1 MANIFDDPFAPADMT
16 AADTIFQTVQ
26 PRTVVSP
33 GLTSFDQSPLDGPMS
48 ELFSYDEPIDVRQSV
63 RAALSTDEQEAMDDV
78 FDSFLPKEGED
89 SAGLLSSPKSPKEG
103 PTEFQKRNINWSDG
117 GRSPTEPVAY
127 PASDADFLEVDYMF
141 GKKEGASDK
150 PVLAANVFGR
160 QFTAEELN
168 RDTEGRKLLDLM
180 QKRRSGEYQ
189 KGGVLVNLAKG
200 FTDWS
205 KSDIP
210 YYGWVSDIGASA
222 GEAIEISETMRR
234 LQDGKVVTPHQVL
247 QARRFML
254 QQELEAQR
262 TAAYQIGSVARQA
275 IPFMAEMFA
284 ESMAVAGIVGAATGG
299 VGAIPGAIVGAA
311 IAPAKLLLG
320 MFRKGAPKAIA
331 KVTDKAIARYAA
343 KGLTYGVK
351 DLAEIGAKG
360 TEVYG
365 SRAARREAF
374 RAFRDQARKSFA
386 DAGVSATER
395 QVSTEATRLM
405 ADALSRRA
413 PENLSPRVAARM
425 IYGADYRT
433 GAETAITKG
442 LEEMALKA
450 TGMDAAE
457 FAKLSGRARA
467 KKIAEGWAKIGQA
480 DRDNFL
486 KSLLEGLKRDAK
498 GNVVSGIK
506 GFSSASVKGGM
517 ESTTGLLVSEKYA
530 RSVADQVARQVMNV
544 FDLRYGDRT
553 LSHFQ
558 RFGGWFGEHVTRGFL
573 QSEHA
578 YFAGGLPTIGHAGFS
593 SFHLSSD
600 ALKEGLG
607 RVFVEAP
614 IQGAMNAAIG
624 PLAMAPI
631 FAAASGHDAG
641 DAVFKGQLGFQA
653 NALLTGDRKN
663 METARQCAIG
673 SLFVEYMSESAGRGL
688 GLMAG
693 GALASNPVARAV
705 LGTKAN
711 PVTGTT
717 ASVVGATKN
726 VWDAFLSRPLTKQ
739 AGSLL
744 SRATEAVYG
753 FGRMGVDKYA
763 GLATTYVT
771 KLVKAA
777 NKKGVAGTVTQAEIR
792 NAVTSNSLEG
802 LNGAV
807 RGILAKEG
815 IRNAKQLARRVALD
829 ASQGDRVKALTNV
842 LGLRLAQ
849 HGLTPDEI
857 VRKFRQ
863 MGKGNIIEEMGE
875 ERLGDFVRGLFHL
888 DDTASDA
895 DINEHL
901 KSMFSG
907 FRDPEQLMVEFF
919 GFAWPGIVRS
929 GMMRAQRW
937 ISTGALAEARERSQ
951 RIQNVMDIMG
961 SSNAAISVMA
971 DERRQQ
977 AIEEHTAR
985 GAQLLVDALGTAE
998 QNGQAVV
1005 ANSKATFDG
1014 RADLVANVQAAG
1026 GLQAPASNPVDGPAV
1041 PGTSDYN
1048 NSMAKV
1054 QAVAAAKTEAETV
1067 DEMAK
1072 LAQSY
1077 MQYSTEAEL
1086 EDALKQ
1092 TGAEVIFGT
1101 EGVKAIRREWR
1112 KVEGHSFA
1120 AGHEVEKALDAYKT
1134 HMNTAPARAPAAT
1147 TVDGLANQIRV
1158 ESPIFASDSGLTA
1171 GQREGLS
1178 QDSLPLVDEGIV
1190 SQLDEDLK
1198 ELARN
1203 VNRAALSIDGDL
1215 GWARK
1220 TISKIVGLVGAAT
1233 TGDISLAMMNPA
1245 AWAARDSGLSPQMLV
1260 ATNGYYVESLIDG
1273 FKKLRV
1279 GENGLETK
1287 IAEKLNSVVESGGNF
1302 AQAIRRAV
1310 ESGEMSTQTFD
1321 AMEAAGAD
1329 LFDSRV
1335 KRLAESVLAG
1345 SGILMVAQDQQN
1357 EAVLSYVAN
1366 RHKRD
1371 DRDGVTYVLKD
1382 GTTVD
1387 DFHDGRFAEDYVD
1400 EIQKTRDD
1408 LVDELLRLAGDRDA
1422 LRFQR
1427 GAMLGTDRPFFAI
1440 DVVRAIKNGTKAEM
1454 LGAILSLPA
1463 FRDMAKVL
1471 NVSGLT
1477 EYERETLFSAMNCK
1491 DVDLTALANIDDSK
1505 DLDGKD
1511 EAFVASAMG
1520 RNNSKYTTE
1529 ENQKAMKDFVRRC
1542 RLLYRGG
1549 LTTFEDRD
1557 GEGRVAH
1564 IVPENVAG
1572 TRTYRAVVYK
1582 AGETLLDQTYT
1593 DFAAAQKAILD
1604 FGVETD
1610 GEGEISKWGFSEVP
1624 KNLVI
1629 SDLNVITST
1638 DSTSMVSYLF
1648 ANDREELRRQY
1659 LYRVGGMEAVRD
1671 DMLVHDPNERTLPPY
1686 LRRKSDGSGW
1696 QIEGPDAAQK
1706 AAQMFRDELE
1716 RARFYERNKGNVQLW
1731 GRGQSLTTEQ
1741 RRKMMK
1747 DDAKVAESVK
1757 SYESL
1762 GDRILEANGVHRTAT
1777 PGNQTLGLGNAW
1789 TAHLN
1794 YTTVRNGNTMVISPD
1809 FASDGHSEGMLR
1821 FGIRQ
1826 ALDSWRNL
1834 RDEDST
1840 DRNLLLAYA
1849 YREFKR
1855 CGEEL
1860 AARLERTDRTKAQR
1874 VRDVMRK
1881 VLRDDVAQ
1889 IHTSSIAAIA
1899 SSSVFFSCDRGL
1911 MQEGNGFLDSPELAA
1926 IADAFRA
1933 TDVFPLFASA
1943 IDEALGGTG
1952 FFHQAGAGSVSG
1964 LSAWVDAFGRDGLA
1978 LAKARTSTV
1987 FGDGKS
1993 ARNPALVRY
2002 AIRADVTTPDML
2014 DAGPITIDRK
2024 PGDQPTDVDANGLI
2038 NSFGGENAL
2047 MDYLKALSDSCVRFT
2062 EQYAGIRGASD
2073 VRLTTAQVYR
2083 MAVRSNM
2090 LGGAATASGGARA
2103 KVTANLL
2110 SLNTAAINEARNIE
2124 VKGMPYELTPETA
2137 QHFGAALRRIALS
2150 AGMSVTRGRTRLV
2163 NDLRNRNVP
2172 EDIIAKVEQAY
2183 NDTDLKSDLR
2193 RFEQAA
2199 EENRRKAKEESGAQ
2213 DVLDEAESGR
2223 SDDGFKEER
2232 NIGGLVDNDDTTAL
2246 SKLLRWYFPWEGGSV
2261 SATLSRVRESLLTGD
2276 MLTDEKMDRLVAK
2289 GYLTEEARA
2298 NVKRFVEALSVMD
2311 DKTRFDE
2318 NNAKSVFWSEDAAE
2332 VSEVL
2337 DDVTRVL
2344 STMGKYD
2351 YAVAVAAI
2359 RNIPHNDGR
2368 RTKFLQML
2376 AQMTVTDPVYLER
2389 DGEFN
2394 FSLDSLGTLVE
2405 SDRTPN
2411 AIQDVY
2417 TSLLTVNTL
2426 TATGTKLNLTGKDPE
2441 SLAKGICDA
2450 LAAISYR
2457 RTADIPNAPTQW
2469 EKVNDLLRGNFVDR
2483 DSCPTFKYPGGK
2495 ASYYVAVDAK
2505 DLAAVQA
2512 YLNGESASADDAR
2525 QALDSIQALVW
2536 KRMQNMAEAVDRI
2549 FGTGTSLAAALRS
2562 RDALAYVRRQA
2573 DKALTMDASR
2583 GRAERNVR
2591 REMLLDRDVPVPE
2604 ADLKRELDR
2613 LVRIRESG
2621 VERLLQMAN
2630 YFATAKNTNKGTG
2643 MWNLFHCSAFLS
2655 DVVQEPLAQL
2665 ALRLGGETAKRLLND
2680 GYLLGSR
2687 AGELAAAIAKTL
2699 AGKKDARQF
2708 VREQLRDI
2716 GMMKAA
2722 TGRDVAKAL
2731 TPEMMDT
2738 DREGN
2743 SMFDST
2749 RIMDDQCLKVL
2760 VDAYVSSLPQSSRS
2774 LAGHSANRSEA
2785 AKNRSVMTLPSDL
2798 PADIR
2803 MECHE
2808 LFNAVKVDGKSLRE
2822 TLEENGGRW
2831 ADGSRVLVTVVGAK
2845 DIDGTLVPKEYLAGI
2860 LDKAIRS
2867 EFENGNPTH
2876 VLLPFFRADKPSC
2889 FAIRMPVHVATE
2901 WVKAVAADEKLMANL
2916 RPELAERI
2924 RTIKDS
2930 LDGKVPDYVLD
2941 LNDQLAS
2948 EKGEEAMKAAIR
2960 GAHEGVAVSDIVA
2973 DLPGFFT
2980 PEEVKQIETAVA
2992 NAQGLVDRKT
3002 GVRMNPRLK
3011 VVSATRTTD
3020 PAFYAKKCVEFLRKN
3035 AEKPFTDPTRV
3046 NAFEVWSK
3054 HDGMPIREILE
3065 ACKQYKCAPVMSFSI
3080 STLGNTPIEK
3090 GVLNYNDL
3098 LDKIE
3103 ALVKAGVLEPKT
3115 TTIRIDPVLPG
3126 VTKMDDV
3133 AKVIARAKAMGIKK
3147 FVTSLVQTYD
3157 GSIDRQTGKDRTIV
3171 PALNQTVKEMTG
3183 AEYDWDRYYGRKGNG
3198 KVNFIPKAGVIREW
3212 AAFFA
3217 NQMKEQQVLVQSCAM
3232 EMYGLKPSACL
3243 DPVIL
3248 AALTKCD
3255 KAIFTEADGGY
3266 QKASEGQVGGRS
3278 LCGCL
3283 RIDGMVCRSP
3293 HDPCYSSCA
3302 YCYAGQF
3309 GKGDPIIYYNEDGSL
3324 VDRPLTRTEKPK
3336 KPGNWQLTPSKP
3348 GRERP
3353 TKKDQDK
3360 FNQLGGITK
3369 YVGFG
3374 KPGSSTD
3381 HYGKTTFK
3389 DIANK
3394 GEYKKEDIVGVS
3406 VNGRGANRLPLSSPE
3421 FLAELGKAV
3430 AAGVTFVADTKEYRD
3445 SSDYNIGEHELSKY
3459 LREAG
3464 YVEDNGSGVWR
3475 PKNVAPAA
3483 KPTQTA
3489 QTAQTVDRD
3498 SLYRAVF
3505 GLAMTAAGQAD
3516 IDPKRV
3522 ATTLSVGPY
3531 VPLYKPSDEN
3541 DRDAACYFVST
3552 LGGVTAASL
3561 TGAYQIV
3568 GRGSTNVKAI
3578 SEGRPEAQ
3586 KLHITSHTLGVNF
3599 KKGQGNDYGLGFDR
3613 DGQITTLSSVT
3624 YYQEQGRREL
3634 ERILGLPEKILDPVD
3649 KPKASKDKDAD
3660 KAKFDEWTKNVK
3672 APHDDAVAKAKA
3684 FLDKST
3690 VVLDDL
3696 ETNKAGIFGSSF
3708 GFYWD
3713 GKSVFTVSLSAEK
3726 TNAATGEKT
3735 TETTTVSYDPDK
3747 KVVTDGDGNPLSG
3760 GWNVVPDAKN
3770 DQMPVMWVLS
3780 ALCMAK
3786 KDGRLTNADVN
3797 GIVASWRKQNGA
3809 VVENATLKD
3818 LGVLADGDEF
3828 NVRNDGNGNAVVT
3841 FKTRNIS
3848 AQVVANNA
3856 NSAAPE
3862 YGHSFATNA
3871 TRDME
3876 MLEEIINAE
3885 HGGAGHDF
3893 VDAHAGYSMLKL
3905 AMLRRNPDLVSLAC
3919 GQDLDLAEA
3928 YKSHPFDPE
3937 VRDTVAKKV
3946 NAFLR
3951 RESIIGFYG
3960 THGVMCPSAGNGHS
3974 PVKESRGGHTVQI
3987 EWLPGTTQY
3996 DKDIFR
4002 PARIYNS
4009 IEEKFYGQSRSFGS
4023 GCVNVRARGFRYGLY
4038 LDEAKFDKLVAG
4050 AEIRDDFN
4058 VDAKE
4063 WAAVE
4068 GCSVQEAEKAIKL
4081 ANFIRIATKD
4091 DDTRRMLLDCFVD
4104 YTGRSAAQ
4112 SEGSRDARFDDL
4124 ILDDG
4129 KFDFTAIGIGRS
4141 RRNSVNE
4148 RDSAEGSIYLGG
4160 SPFCAHRSPSGNIEA
4175 FQGTVRAA
4183 APINFDARTGRV
4195 GGEAKYA
4202 LDPVTMLLQGS
4213 DTDGD
4218 SAGLQYW
4225 DYEVESDVGPEAIRE
4240 FIDAV
4245 RKGEDAMDVA
4255 IRNGWTEV
4263 VEGHRL
4269 VKEDVFRAFT
4279 RAAFKAQV
4287 SNYRYA
4293 KTFHQ
4298 GQQDEGRGAPPQSF
4312 DHTASDVWSGAEFVD
4327 YYEDS
4332 HPELLM
4338 TRGMDNEFVCDY
4350 GWAGRQPVGTDA
4362 VWDEPVEAA
4371 DLVGLS
4377 KKASDILASLGDVNG
4392 MGYDKLLKKFVD
4404 AAKYGEKTS
4413 DLLDPEKSA
4422 MLSDAASD
4430 SAKARGISVFHQ
4442 SRFLR
4447 ALARAVVDDAKLDL
4461 VSADGY
4467 APIIDLTSH
4476 FDGISNNLFDTLKMM
4491 FATRAG
4497 WTQQMLPFLLGQIV
4511 RHASDRERLG
4521 NAFFFVECANFLA
4534 DLTRESTV
4542 SRLAR
4547 YLHPTQGR
4555 QNILADAGKA
4565 KLKVSNYDS
4574 VTEIAE
4580 AFCRAKKIKIRDGV
4594 DKNGSPR
4601 SVTPRGK
4608 KALIVCANRM
4618 APMTDGFDIEK
4629 SKAMQD
4635 KEREMLAIQ
4644 SVLDDVREFGELV
4657 DYMVD
4662 AGRDTSGQYGILR
4675 KLDDV
4680 ERDRSEVEEIQE
4692 HVVENFA
4699 DFSTSFTDSVAQIE
4713 QLSRELDDLERP
4725 EKGEERAKWY
4735 AERREHPVATG
4746 VELAENMQ
4754 RLSHLIGATQYTG
4767 AERASDF
4774 GDTTREFVENFADAV
4789 RYLSNEAWRRYD
4801 GSSNRLIGRFFRALE
4816 AKDGRIDVR
4825 AKQNE
4830 ARVDELRAGFNALLA
4845 SGHEFTMRYRRGDR
4859 VFEVKLPG
4867 SAVAALFMVHA
4878 SATRPFGATTS
4889 YAGQS
4894 NLAAAFGDERIRGL
4908 ESFAAR
4914 YRIEDRYGYVR
4925 AARVMPVR
4933 VGGSKVYDF
4942 MAAEG
4947 RGLPKIEAKDRTNGR
4962 SVTLETLDRPQENMT
4977 VYRHLADN
4985 FGAMHRRV
4993 QSLKGRFGEHVTVT
5007 ETHYAPTVAEWAGR
5021 ELQTRTRFYNVADS
5035 AITAFHAYPGSKA
5048 YSSPEEAYNA
5058 RLALEEL
5065 NSLALE
5071 DEGEVRYL
5079 KEFYRDNGN
5088 RADADSGHKKVTRLT
5103 DIIADA
5109 AASDRSIYSTIANGG
5124 RMYLIHSDQAMTEA
5138 MNRVKNMIVD
5148 GSIAE
5153 PGAQQAKARMASEQ
5167 GGHTD
5172 EDAMAVRA
5180 DFLDRIADAG
5190 FRGASA
5196 EQLKK
5201 TIPQAIADGF
5211 KKAFGDQVDVSQVKN
5226 ANGEPTNLLKVVRT
5240 MAGGRKITTY
5250 VSYGDVLGMDNVS
5263 RDSRIESI
5271 LDMLNGRR
5279 AAEGRKPLTRA
5290 DLEELS
5296 GHDLDA
5302 LIESFRL
5309 AGCQAGQSED
5319 AADLGFAPVMSG
5331 VIRLSTDAGFDTLF
5345 HEYFHQ
5351 MLRCFSRFGVYDA
5364 TDRADLE
5371 SRFRTG
5377 DGAFDEEAAADAY
5390 ARFVTG
5396 SVNGWDELKL
5406 RDYCAT
5412 DERTIRIFDKFR
5424 TTATGIAEAMSRG
5437 PAESGLPTFV
5447 FATMFFG
5454 ELTDEQAVRF
5464 TEPSD
5469 EQLAKLED
5477 FLLKQRGQFAMTT
5490 GMDAGQLS
5498 RVQQGVANLLVELS
5512 KDSPDRAAVKAAL
5525 DGVASVANEPVEPAA
5540 PVAGVREGTESYET
5554 IAGKT
5559 SQFLKQALTRFRR
5572 DGYDEHTEAL
5582 VRRYMAERVN
5592 GAADASEV
5600 VYAARRLIREV
5611 AALEGYVLEDE
5622 DGNLTSTG
5630 KKLMDDHNVAELAMR
5645 LIANTEEERQSEA
5658 AGDDG
5663 YKARHAGA
5671 DFTFARAMEHVAPR
5685 AYWRFCRQQAGLART
5700 TFMSVADR
5708 LEKAAD
5714 TLDGTTEENARLAD
5728 SYRLQAEELRGLAL
5742 RVVPLAMHVANGDDL
5757 HGYCPLNK
5765 NSGNLH
5771 GLLFKMFTGGA
5782 QFGGK
5787 HGSSDG
5793 ISRYDASLGSDFHF
5807 DLADPTIT
5815 AAFDYAAMAFFV
5827 AEAARK
5833 YSNLMDLNGRDR
5845 TVEGV
5850 GSEVEEE
5857 TPEPEGEEPVAPE
5870 IAEGGAAERGREI
5883 EEARQ
5888 ARRQETLAELTYEPS
5903 VTPDWILSNPGV
5915 WLDQDLQKNCCGTD
5929 IRGTLTDHNVQAVC
5943 EEGYSWA
5950 SMFNQTFGLETWID
5964 DQVREMKRKTSDIGM
5979 NEEGDFAKVKGK
5991 RAATVF
5997 SNVNGALLGMIAW
6010 GEKRVGEKVTGQ
6022 DIRMANWTGQVVK
6035 HLAARERRMIT
6046 GVEIRSLAEDVD
6058 LERLSDEQW
6067 RTMFSPQAVIRRHI
6081 QSDEQ
6086 KRQNPETA
6094 LDVMLFRI
6102 LTDVPAEV
6110 LGVSDTAVYLGDQL
6124 AGGLYF
6130 DVVEALA
6137 RGKRNAEGMCDYA
6150 AGQTPAY
6157 QSYMVQALEDKYLV
6171 AKGGGR
6177 NFFAVPLNRSMAAW
6191 KTSEMYRK
6199 LKKAGRTDQL
6209 LNPYYWAN
6217 TLAKQFRQINQAA
6230 AKSRYLTN
6238 GAGSNVTLAGTTSYW
6253 FFGGTGS
6260 HVMNVQKYQN
6270 AMQVIG
6276 DVQANAEDILRKK
6289 EATLFD
6295 IIENVDVA
6303 TLNDLAFAS
6312 DGSSLVK
6319 DRPLKY
6325 LAYMM
6330 GLTGHDD
6337 STFDVQRFV
6346 RDICAGKYANADHGA
6361 PLYADMKVLDVYM
6374 AINRYVSERTLEEL
6388 AKAPDMGPA
6397 KKQDLVDRMAVT
6409 EKISQLLQNTVPGTI
6424 VARTEEQ
6431 EFAETGRL
6439 GDSATAGEALV
6450 RMCKEVVT
6458 AERFRGGLAQM
6469 LLTVAND
6476 GTPNYVVNPTD
6487 AVVAVAGLEDE
6498 YWGALARFAIRQLR
6512 FRFPSVAY
6520 DEGKSGVE
6528 NMRAVYTLVKDTL
6541 VKPEDTRSEYHQMDV
6556 TRMRAD
6562 RMFSNILARSTKLDA
6577 AGNDCILTD
6586 LQKGEADCYMRQLF
6600 AVLKAPSID
6609 SKWQKLDRLMSWT
6622 KISSVGFSAF
6632 FNIATVFESATA
6644 ATGFWHTVMG
6654 MTKTGSAVARGVGK
6668 AIGRKGGTG
6677 AFTSDAVFMKDLA
6690 QYINSDDPFV
6700 RKARELCDLIG
6711 MPLDF
6716 TLHFTNDR
6724 DNANPGLGQGGVV
6737 KGDIEKVVRW
6747 AEHAGFG
6754 AGKVRLLR
6762 KSLQFMYEHPTDYT
6776 FNVVLNAVKLSVVMQ
6791 TMRRLREECLRGA
6804 RPFDAIRELRRHSAY
6819 INAEIGG
6826 VDPARYAWATPE
6838 MRKILSLGMFSWQ
6851 WTIGAWVAG
6860 GGEAITDAVFG
6871 GHSSSPAQRQ
6881 RSFIRWLRMLGI
6893 VKFGVPVFLQAA
6905 VKALSKAMSAGLPP
6919 DDELT
6924 EEIDKMPWFCPLNE
6938 SKVGSL
6944 CFDVTPLLKL
6954 AARVPGVAW
6963 TKENV
6968 PVIGSLIP
6976 AYVGGGRNTTGKRRY
6991 YMHFGKQSDEFF
7003 RWFEDPLSQA
7013 LAKTSI
7019 PVQKVFEGIFGGL
7032 NPQGYRKAFAEKGLF
7047 DRVFN
7052 MNFSADENALVNL
7065 LSSMTSF
7072 SSQSISANPDA
7083 GFLAAVGPMKMGES
7097 KRSARL
7103 RIVARLREFIE
7114 DDRTNNPWSYAGN
7127 KRRLNLLCADIFREA
7142 QLNGT
7147 PPDKILSSAL
7157 GDLTKE
7163 QYAKLMDALPKDL
7176 KVNRIDG
7183 EKTVEAIRALTRANK
7198 KYSDIKSSILQKYEA
7213 AGHDLKTS
7221 PAMRKA
7227 VLDVIR
7233 AARRDP
7239 LRFTGVDAEDLVD
7252 RYRAIVEQERRSTQM
7267 DDKGGENFGNFLAT
7281 DDVPPTLF
7289 GVPVVSDK
7297 YTRSDLE
7304 FFKGHPEA
7312 GGFYEMGEE
7321 DRSPEPPGRGPG
7333 GRAADKGGDAGR
7345 PREKLNVSQYRN
7357 AQDRAVAEIL
7367 NKAIDDGRTAT
7378 GREMHA
7384 ASFAA
7389 YADTPGAKMTEGE
7402 LKAEARRRWRTAQKK
7417 RDDDSTLR
7425 NDYTMGK
7432 VTHVTALAD
7441 GTDTGVYDPG
7451 ARQAVAGT
7459 APREE
7464 FVGHPTNNETTD
7476 RRTTFAKTFGKIGG
7490 KITNKDASGDPI
7502 GSLVNYVASAG
7513 DERNAAMS
7521 SIFPYAAGRT
7531 GNTMQ
7536 TAEDLARFWRDMKS
7550 KARGF
7555 VDADPEHGADNFTS
7569 MLNLPWNGQG
7579 LVRAFLEAD
7588 ARVNPADGSQPDAE
7602 TPEYKE
7608 AKELLDW
7615 LLNPE
7620 EMNKLTMS
7628 AKAEQKGIEV
7638 A

>member
-1 MANIFDDPFAPADMT
+1 MANIFDDPFSPADTT
-16 AADTIFQTVQ
+16 AADAIFNPAQ

-33 GLTSFDQSPLDGPMS
+33 GLTSFDQNPLDDPMS
-48 ELFSYDEPIDVRQSV
+48 GLFNYDEPIDVHQNV
-63 RAALSTDEQEAMDDV
+63 RTALSTDEQEAMDDV
-78 FDSFLPKEGED
+78 FDSFLPKDDED
-89 SAGLLSSPKSPKEG
+89 SIGLLSSPKNPKEG

-117 GRSPTEPVAY
+117 GRDPDDPVAY
-127 PASDADFLEVDYMF
+127 KASDVDFLETDYMF

-189 KGGVLVNLAKG
+189 KGGVLANLAKG

-234 LQDGKVVTPHQVL
+234 LQDGKIVTPHQVL

-262 TAAYQIGSVARQA
+262 TAAYQIGAVARQA

-299 VGAIPGAIVGAA
+299 VGAIPGAIAGAA
-311 IAPAKLLLG
+311 IAPAKLLFGL
-320 MFRKGAPKAIA
+320 FRKSTPKAIA

-343 KGLTYGVK
+343 KGLTYGMK

-365 SRAARREAF
+365 SRAARREAL

-386 DAGVSATER
+386 DAGVSASER
-395 QVSTEATRLM
+395 QISTEATRLM

-480 DRDNFL
+480 DRDSFL

-711 PVTGTT
+711 PATGTT
-717 ASVVGATKN
+717 ASIVGATRN
-726 VWDAFLSRPLTKQ
+726 VWDAFLSQPLTKQ

-792 NAVTSNSLEG
+792 NAVTSNSFEG

-829 ASQGDRVKALTNV
+829 ASQGDRIKALTNV

-849 HGLTPDEI
+849 RGLTPDEI

-919 GFAWPGIVRS
+919 GFAWPGIVRG

-971 DERRQQ
+971 DERRKQ

-985 GAQLLVDALGTAE
+985 GAQLLADALGTAE

-1014 RADLVANVQAAG
+1014 RANLVANVQAAG
-1026 GLQAPASNPVDGPAV
+1026 GLQAPASNPAGGSAV

-1086 EDALKQ
+1086 EDALRQ

-1120 AGHEVEKALDAYKT
+1120 AGHEVEQALDAYKT
-1134 HMNTAPARAPAAT
+1134 HMNTAPARAPVAT
-1147 TVDGLANQIRV
+1147 TVDGLANQVRV

-1171 GQREGLS
+1171 NQRDGLS
-1178 QDSLPLVDEGIV
+1178 QDALPLVDEGIV

-1220 TISKIVGLVGAAT
+1220 TLSKIVGLVGAAS

-1260 ATNGYYVESLIDG
+1260 ATNGYYVESLIEG

-1287 IAEKLNSVVESGGNF
+1287 IAEKLNSVVEAGGNF

-1310 ESGEMSTQTFD
+1310 ESGELSAQTFD

-1366 RHKRD
+1366 RHRKD
-1371 DRDGVTYVLKD
+1371 DGDGVAYVLKD

-1387 DFHDGRFAEDYVD
+1387 DFHDGRFAADYAD

-1427 GAMLGTDRPFFAI
+1427 GAMLGADRPFFAI

-1520 RNNSKYTTE
+1520 RNNSKYTAE

-1557 GEGRVAH
+1557 GEGRVAR

-1572 TRTYRAVVYK
+1572 TRAYRAVVYK
-1582 AGETLLDQTYT
+1582 AGATLLDQTYT
-1593 DFAAAQKAILD
+1593 DFVAAQKAVLD

-1610 GEGEISKWGFSEVP
+1610 EEGEISKWGFSEVP

-1659 LYRVGGMEAVRD
+1659 LYRIGGMEAVRS
-1671 DMLVHDPNERTLPPY
+1671 DMLVHDPTERTLPPY
-1686 LRRKSDGSGW
+1686 LRRKPDRSGW

-1741 RRKMMK
+1741 RREMMK

-1757 SYESL
+1757 SYEAL

-1860 AARLERTDRTKAQR
+1860 ASRLERTDRTKAQR

-1964 LSAWVDAFGRDGLA
+1964 LSAWADAFGRDGLA

-2014 DAGPITIDRK
+2014 DAGPITVDRK
-2024 PGDQPTDVDANGLI
+2024 PGDQPTDIDSNGLI

-2110 SLNTAAINEARNIE
+2110 SLNTAAINEARNVE
-2124 VKGMPYELTPETA
+2124 LKGMPYELTPETA
-2137 QHFGAALRRIALS
+2137 QHIGAAMRRIALS

-2172 EDIIAKVEQAY
+2172 EDIIAKIEQAY

-2193 RFEQAA
+2193 RFGQRA
-2199 EENRRKAKEESGAQ
+2199 EEGRRKAKEESDAQ
-2213 DVLDEAESGR
+2213 DALDEAESGR

-2246 SKLLRWYFPWEGGSV
+2246 SRLLRWYFPWEGGSV

-2276 MLTDEKMDRLVAK
+2276 MLTDEKMDRLVRKGFLSEKAK
-2289 GYLTEEARA
+2289 A
-2298 NVKRFVEALSVMD
+2298 NVKRFVEALSVLN

-2394 FSLDSLGTLVE
+2394 FSLDNLGTLVE

-2417 TSLLTVNTL
+2417 TSLLAVNTL
-2426 TATGTKLNLTGKDPE
+2426 TATGAKLNLTGRDPE

-2512 YLNGESASADDAR
+2512 YLSGGSASADDAR
-2525 QALDSIQALVW
+2525 QALDNIQALVW

-2549 FGTGTSLAAALRS
+2549 FGTGTSLATALRS

-2573 DKALTMDASR
+2573 DKALTMDVSR
-2583 GRAERNVR
+2583 ERAERNVQ
-2591 REMLLDRDVPVPE
+2591 REMLLDRNVPVPE

-2621 VERLLQMAN
+2621 IERLLQMAN

-2680 GYLLGSR
+2680 GYLLGSK
-2687 AGELAAAIAKTL
+2687 AGELAAVIAKTL
-2699 AGKKDARQF
+2699 AGKEDARQF

-2738 DREGN
+2738 DRDGN

-2749 RIMDDQCLKVL
+2749 RVMDDQCLKVL
-2760 VDAYVSSLPQSSRS
+2760 IDAYVSSLPQSSRS
-2774 LAGHSANRSEA
+2774 LTGHAANRSEA
-2785 AKNRSVMTLPSDL
+2785 AKNRSVMMLPSDL

-2808 LFNAVKVDGKSLRE
+2808 LFNDAKVDGKSLRE
-2822 TLEENGGRW
+2822 ILEENGGRW
-2831 ADGSRVLVTVVGAK
+2831 ADGSRSLVTVVGAK
-2845 DIDGTLVPKEYLAGI
+2845 DVDGTLVPKEYLAGV
-2860 LDKAIRS
+2860 LDRTIRS

-2889 FAIRMPVHVATE
+2889 FAIRMPVRVATE

-2930 LDGKVPDYVLD
+2930 L
-2941 LNDQLAS
+2941 
-2948 EKGEEAMKAAIR
+2948 
-2960 GAHEGVAVSDIVA
+2960 
-2973 DLPGFFT
+2973 
-2980 PEEVKQIETAVA
+2980 
-2992 NAQGLVDRKT
+2992 
-3002 GVRMNPRLK
+3002 
-3011 VVSATRTTD
+3011 
-3020 PAFYAKKCVEFLRKN
+3020 
-3035 AEKPFTDPTRV
+3035 
-3046 NAFEVWSK
+3046 
-3054 HDGMPIREILE
+3054 
-3065 ACKQYKCAPVMSFSI
+3065 
-3080 STLGNTPIEK
+3080 
-3090 GVLNYNDL
+3090 
-3098 LDKIE
+3098 
-3103 ALVKAGVLEPKT
+3103 
-3115 TTIRIDPVLPG
+3115 
-3126 VTKMDDV
+3126 
-3133 AKVIARAKAMGIKK
+3133 
-3147 FVTSLVQTYD
+3147 
-3157 GSIDRQTGKDRTIV
+3157 
-3171 PALNQTVKEMTG
+3171 
-3183 AEYDWDRYYGRKGNG
+3183 
-3198 KVNFIPKAGVIREW
+3198 
-3212 AAFFA
+3212 
-3217 NQMKEQQVLVQSCAM
+3217 
-3232 EMYGLKPSACL
+3232 
-3243 DPVIL
+3243 
-3248 AALTKCD
+3248 
-3255 KAIFTEADGGY
+3255 
-3266 QKASEGQVGGRS
+3266 
-3278 LCGCL
+3278 
-3283 RIDGMVCRSP
+3283 
-3293 HDPCYSSCA
+3293 
-3302 YCYAGQF
+3302 
-3309 GKGDPIIYYNEDGSL
+3309 

-3336 KPGNWQLTPSKP
+3336 KGKVSSFH
-3348 GRERP
+3348 
-3353 TKKDQDK
+3353 DK
-3360 FNQLGGITK
+3360 S
-3369 YVGFG
+3369 G
-3374 KPGSSTD
+3374 KPTFLSNMFEVPIEVDGIAYRSLEAAFQAQKVPKEERAKFSQMS
-3381 HYGKTTFK
+3381 GKEAKAAGRAVQMTPKEVEEWNNRRLEVMYSLLQKKFDQNPELMKRLLASQGYDLEEGNTWGDVFWGTV
-3389 DIANK
+3389 NGK
-3394 GEYKKEDIVGVS
+3394 GE
-3406 VNGRGANRLPLSSPE
+3406 NN
-3421 FLAELGKAV
+3421 LGKLLMKV
-3430 AAGVTFVADTKEYRD
+3430 RD
-3445 SSDYNIGEHELSKY
+3445 E
-3459 LREAG
+3459 
-3464 YVEDNGSGVWR
+3464 
-3475 PKNVAPAA
+3475 AA
-3483 KPTQTA
+3483 KKVTESQRSEARAPEGA
-3489 QTAQTVDRD
+3489 RPVQTVDRD
-3498 SLYRAVF
+3498 SLYRAIF
-3505 GLAMTAAGQAD
+3505 GLAMTAAGQAE

-3531 VPLYKPSDEN
+3531 VPLYKPSDES

-3568 GRGSTNVKAI
+3568 GRGSTNVKSI

-3613 DGQITTLSSVT
+3613 DGQTTTLSSVT

-3660 KAKFDEWTKNVK
+3660 KAKFDEWTRNVK

-3708 GFYWD
+3708 GFFWD
-3713 GKSVFTVSLSAEK
+3713 GKSVFAVSISSEK
-3726 TNAATGEKT
+3726 TNATTGEKT

-3747 KVVTDGDGNPLSG
+3747 KAVTDGNGNPLSG
-3760 GWNVVPDAKN
+3760 GWNVIPDAKN
-3770 DQMPVMWVLS
+3770 SQMPVMWVLS

-3809 VVENATLKD
+3809 VVENATLGD

-3828 NVRNDGNGNAVVT
+3828 NVRDDGNGNAVVT

-3876 MLEEIINAE
+3876 MLEEISNAE
-3885 HGGAGHDF
+3885 HGTTYHDF
-3893 VDAHAGYSMLKL
+3893 VNAHAGYSMLKL
-3905 AMLRRNPDLVSLAC
+3905 AMLRGNPDLVSLAC
-3919 GQDLDLAEA
+3919 GQDRDLVEA
-3928 YKSHPFDPE
+3928 YKNHPFDPE

-3974 PVKESRGGHTVQI
+3974 PVRESRGGHTVQI

-3996 DKDIFR
+3996 DKDVFR

-4009 IEEKFYGQSRSFGS
+4009 IEEKFYGQSRGFGS
-4023 GCVNVRARGFRYGLY
+4023 GCVNVRAKGFRYGLY
-4038 LDEAKFDKLVAG
+4038 LDEAKFDGLVAG
-4050 AEIRDDFN
+4050 STIRDDFRI
-4058 VDAKE
+4058 DAAE

-4068 GCSVQEAEKAIKL
+4068 GCSVQEAEKAVKL
-4081 ANFIRIATKD
+4081 ANFIRIAIHD
-4091 DDTRRMLLDCFVD
+4091 EDARVRLLDCFVD

-4124 ILDDG
+4124 VLDDG
-4129 KFDFTAIGIGRS
+4129 KFDLTAIGIGRS
-4141 RRNSVNE
+4141 RRDSVNE

-4160 SPFCAHRSPSGNIEA
+4160 SLFCAHRSPSGNIEA
-4175 FQGTVRAA
+4175 FQGTVRAT
-4183 APINFDARTGRV
+4183 APISFDARTGRV

-4225 DYEVESDVGPEAIRE
+4225 DYEAESDIGPEAIRE
-4240 FIDAV
+4240 FVDAV
-4245 RKGEDAMDVA
+4245 RKGEDAMNVA
-4255 IRNGWTEV
+4255 RRNGWTET
-4263 VEGHRL
+4263 VEGYEL

-4279 RAAFKAQV
+4279 RAAFKAQAD
-4287 SNYRYA
+4287 NYRHA

-4298 GQQDEGRGAPPQSF
+4298 GQQDGEHGVPQPSSDHAAP
-4312 DHTASDVWSGAEFVD
+4312 DVWSGAEFVD

-4371 DLVGLS
+4371 ALVGLS
-4377 KKASDILASLGDVNG
+4377 KKASDILASLGDVSG

-4511 RHASDRERLG
+4511 RHASGRERLG

-4555 QNILADAGKA
+4555 QNILADAKKA
-4565 KLKVSNYDS
+4565 KLKVSNYDN

-4594 DKNGSPR
+4594 DKNGNPR

-4618 APMTDGFDIEK
+4618 VPMTNGFDIEK
-4629 SKAMQD
+4629 SKPMQD

-4644 SVLDDVREFGELV
+4644 GVLDDVREFGELV

-4692 HVVENFA
+4692 YVVENFA
-4699 DFSTSFTDSVAQIE
+4699 DFSTKFTDSVAQIE

-4725 EKGEERAKWY
+4725 DKGEERAKWY

-4746 VELAENMQ
+4746 VDLAENMQ
-4754 RLSHLIGATQYTG
+4754 RLSHLVGATQYAG

-4774 GDTTREFVENFADAV
+4774 GRTTREFVENFADAI

-4830 ARVDELRAGFNALLA
+4830 ARVDELRAGFDALLA

-4859 VFEVKLPG
+4859 DFTVKLPG
-4867 SAVAALFMVHA
+4867 SAVAALLMVHA
-4878 SATRPFGATTS
+4878 SMTRPFGATTS

-4908 ESFAAR
+4908 ESFATR
-4914 YRIEDRYGYVR
+4914 YRLRFEVDYVR
-4925 AARVMPVR
+4925 AVRIMPVR
-4933 VGGSKVYDF
+4933 VGGAKVYNLLGASYLDT
-4942 MAAEG
+4942 ASRGADEG
-4947 RGLPKIEAKDRTNGR
+4947 QGIFPRLDAKDHTKGK
-4962 SVTLETLDRPQENMT
+4962 SPVLEALDNPREYME

-4985 FGAMHRRV
+4985 FGAKHKHV
-4993 QSLKGRFGEHVTVT
+4993 QSLRGRFGEHVTVT
-5007 ETHYAPTVAEWAGR
+5007 ETHYAPTVSEWAGR

-5035 AITAFHAYPGSKA
+5035 AIKAFHAYPGSKA

-5103 DIIADA
+5103 DIVADA
-5109 AASDRSIYSTIANGG
+5109 AASDKGVYSTIANGG
-5124 RMYLIHSDQAMTEA
+5124 RMYLVHPDPAMTEA

-5148 GSIAE
+5148 GSVAE

-5180 DFLDRIADAG
+5180 DFLDRIADTG

-5240 MAGGRKITTY
+5240 LAGGRKITTY

-5271 LDMLNGRR
+5271 LDMLNGHR

-5351 MLRCFSRFGVYDA
+5351 MLKCFSRFGVYDA
-5364 TDRADLE
+5364 ADRADLE
-5371 SRFRTG
+5371 SRFRTS

-5396 SVNGWDELKL
+5396 SANGWDELKL

-5412 DERTIRIFDKFR
+5412 DERTIRLFDKFR
-5424 TTATGIAEAMSRG
+5424 TTATGLAEAMSRG

-5454 ELTDEQAVRF
+5454 ELTDEQAARF
-5464 TEPSD
+5464 AEPSD

-5498 RVQQGVANLLVELS
+5498 RVQQGVANLLVELT
-5512 KDSPDRAAVKAAL
+5512 KDTPDRVAVKAAL
-5525 DGVASVANEPVEPAA
+5525 DGVASVASAPVEPAA

-5572 DGYDEHTEAL
+5572 DGYNEHTEAL

-5622 DGNLTSTG
+5622 EGNLTSTG
-5630 KKLMDDHNVAELAMR
+5630 KKLLDDHNVAELAMR

-5663 YKARHAGA
+5663 YGARHAGA

-5685 AYWRFCRQQAGLART
+5685 SYWRFCRQQAGLART

-5714 TLDGTTEENARLAD
+5714 ALDGTTEENSRLAD

-5782 QFGGK
+5782 QFGDK

-5833 YSNLMDLNGRDR
+5833 YSGLMDLNGRDR
-5845 TVEGV
+5845 TAEGV
-5850 GSEVEEE
+5850 GGEVEE
-5857 TPEPEGEEPVAPE
+5857 TPETESEEPVAPE
-5870 IAEGGAAERGREI
+5870 IAEGGTAGREREI
-5883 EEARQ
+5883 EAVRQ
-5888 ARRQETLAELTYEPS
+5888 ARQQETLAELTYEPS
-5903 VTPDWILSNPGV
+5903 VTPDWILSNPGT
-5915 WLDQDLQKNCCGTD
+5915 WLDQDLQRNCCGTD

-5950 SMFNQTFGLETWID
+5950 SMFNQTFGLETWIG

-5997 SNVNGALLGMIAW
+5997 SNVNGTLLGMIAW
-6010 GEKRVGEKVTGQ
+6010 GEKRVGEKVTGR
-6022 DIRMANWTGQVVK
+6022 DIRMANWVGQVVK

-6067 RTMFSPQAVIRRHI
+6067 RTMFSPEAVIRRHM

-6086 KRQNPETA
+6086 KRLNPETA

-6110 LGVSDTAVYLGDQL
+6110 LGLRQRVEDMGYLGDQS
-6124 AGGLYF
+6124 AGGLYYE
-6130 DVVEALA
+6130 VVETLA

-6157 QSYMVQALEDKYLV
+6157 QSYMVRALEDKYLV

-6199 LKKAGRTDQL
+6199 LKEAGRTDQL

-6238 GAGSNVTLAGTTSYW
+6238 GAGSNITLAGTTSYW

-6276 DVQANAEDILRKK
+6276 DAQANAEDVLRKK

-6346 RDICAGKYANADHGA
+6346 RDICAGKYANADHGV

-6374 AINRYVSERTLEEL
+6374 AINRFVSERTLEEL
-6388 AKAPDMGPA
+6388 ARTPDLGPA

-6476 GTPNYVVNPTD
+6476 GTPNYIVDPTD

-6498 YWGALARFAIRQLR
+6498 YWGALARFTIRQLR
-6512 FRFPSVAY
+6512 FRFPSIAY
-6520 DEGKSGVE
+6520 DEGKTGVE

-6541 VKPEDTRSEYHQMDV
+6541 VKPEDTRSEYHQMNV
-6556 TRMRAD
+6556 TKMRAD
-6562 RMFSNILARSTKLDA
+6562 RMFSGILARSTKLDA

-6654 MTKTGSAVARGVGK
+6654 MTKTGSAVARGVGR

-6677 AFTSDAVFMKDLA
+6677 AFTSDAMFMKDLA
-6690 QYINSDDPFV
+6690 QYVNSDDPFV

-6851 WTIGAWVAG
+6851 WTVGAWVAG

-6871 GHSSSPAQRQ
+6871 GHSSSAAQRQ

-6919 DDELT
+6919 DDELA

-6968 PVIGSLIP
+6968 PVIGSLVP

-7019 PVQKVFEGIFGGL
+7019 PVQKIFEGVFGGL

-7065 LSSMTSF
+7065 ISSMTSF

-7127 KRRLNLLCADIFREA
+7127 KRRLNLLCTDIFREA
-7142 QLNGT
+7142 QLNGI

-7157 GDLTKE
+7157 GDLAKE

-7183 EKTVEAIRALTRANK
+7183 EKAVEAIRALTRANK

-7239 LRFTGVDAEDLVD
+7239 LRFTGADAEDLVG
-7252 RYRAIVEQERRSTQM
+7252 RYRAIIEQERRSTQM

-7281 DDVPPTLF
+7281 DDVPSTLF
-7289 GVPVVSDK
+7289 GVPVVTDR
-7297 YTRSDLE
+7297 YARQDLE
-7304 FFKGHPEA
+7304 FFKEHPKA
-7312 GGFYEMGEE
+7312 GGFYEMGDEE
-7321 DRSPEPPGRGPG
+7321 PGPEPPDRGPG
-7333 GRAADKGGDAGR
+7333 GRADDKGGDAGR
-7345 PREKLNVSQYRN
+7345 PREKLDVSQYRN
-7357 AQDRAVAEIL
+7357 AQDRAVAAVL

-7389 YADTPGAKMTEGE
+7389 YADTPGAKMTKGQ
-7402 LKAEARRRWRTAQKK
+7402 LKAEAKRRWRTAQEK
-7417 RDDDSTLR
+7417 RGDGSALR
-7425 NDYTMGK
+7425 NDYTTGK
-7432 VTHVTALAD
+7432 VTHVDALAD

-7464 FVGHPTNNETTD
+7464 FVGHPTNNDTTD
-7476 RRTTFAKTFGKIGG
+7476 RRTAFARTFGGVG
-7490 KITNKDASGDPI
+7490 ARITNKDAGGNPI
-7502 GSLVNYVASAG
+7502 DSLVNYVASAG

-7536 TAEDLARFWRDMKS
+7536 TAEDLARFWKDMKS

-7555 VDADPEHGADNFTS
+7555 VDADPEHGADHFTD

-7579 LVRAFLEAD
+7579 LVRAYLEAD
-7588 ARVNPADGSQPDAE
+7588 ARVNPADGSRPDVEA
-7602 TPEYKE
+7602 PEYKE

-7628 AKAEQKGIEV
+7628 AKAEQKGTEV